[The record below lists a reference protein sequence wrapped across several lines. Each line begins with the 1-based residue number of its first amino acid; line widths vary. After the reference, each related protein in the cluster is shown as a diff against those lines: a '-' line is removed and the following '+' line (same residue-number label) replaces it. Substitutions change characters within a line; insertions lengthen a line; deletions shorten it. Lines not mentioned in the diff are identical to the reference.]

1 MIFNFFIHKFVNA
14 IRVFVNERK
23 KNQAQFVWALK
34 KKLLCAEAPSLIE
47 THKKFMNE
55 TLDIGIISIGA

>member
-1 MIFNFFIHKFVNA
+1 MIFFIHKFVNA
-14 IRVFVNERK
+14 IRVFVNVKR
-23 KNQAQFVWALK
+23 AQFVWAL

-55 TLDIGIISIGA
+55 TLDIGIIS